1 MEWISVAEILFNLN
15 RYPSKMIFHSATSA
29 ASDVGGKLQV
39 SLHLEYRATYEPA
52 TVHVA
57 YER

>member
-1 MEWISVAEILFNLN
+1 
-15 RYPSKMIFHSATSA
+15 MIFHSATSA